1 MMTDKVKRI
10 ISQIINNCQFP
21 RTDKLNNGEKDSFY
35 KKFPFANGHIV
46 EVRVSNHKT
55 DLNTWAT
62 RKYEDG
68 MPDIRISIVFQ
79 DSDAENVV
87 LLHAPIKRPIN
98 VNEFVY
104 DMKPENSIIS
114 DREIGGVSKQIM
126 GLPSALSFNDPTHFG
141 ISGTSLT
148 SINQT
153 ENNQEIKEN
162 RNMNKKQVVRINE
175 NQLRQIVTE
184 SVKKVLNEISIDT
197 LQRAQD
203 KAFDEYDSMWPDDED
218 YDEDLRNKRERQY
231 NAFKD
236 RIHQLKSQGGKKVFY
251 IVKPGMSGFYNGE
264 VRKVYMTPDEAKQYS
279 EQHDGNIYTDFVQAK
294 KAADYLD

>member
-79 DSDAENVV
+79 DSDVENVV

-153 ENNQEIKEN
+153 ENNKEIKEN
-162 RNMNKKQVVRINE
+162 RDMNKKQVIRINE

-184 SVKKVLNEISIDT
+184 SVKRVLKETDFHKGFKRGKGLEMDKLGLSPSIKDT
-197 LQRAQD
+197 
-203 KAFDEYDSMWPDDED
+203 FTDDEIFD
-218 YDEDLRNKRERQY
+218 CLSTLKEKLKQAEERASTGLYDEGEARN
-231 NAFKD
+231 
-236 RIHQLKSQGGKKVFY
+236 
-251 IVKPGMSGFYNGE
+251 
-264 VRKVYMTPDEAKQYS
+264 
-279 EQHDGNIYTDFVQAK
+279 
-294 KAADYLD
+294 YLVGAIRGLQSFIDSH